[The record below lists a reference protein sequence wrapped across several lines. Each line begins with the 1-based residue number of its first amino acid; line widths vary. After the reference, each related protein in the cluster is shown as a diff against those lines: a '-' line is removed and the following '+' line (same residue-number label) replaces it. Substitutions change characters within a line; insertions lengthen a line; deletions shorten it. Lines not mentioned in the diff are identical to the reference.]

1 MFDKLINSLIT
12 CPIVKRGEY
21 NYFIHPISDGV
32 PVVEPALLREVAVL
46 MLRALDLEGVNKI
59 VVAEAMGIHIG
70 VALSMMTD
78 IPLTIIRKREYKLPG
93 EVALHQTT
101 GYSKGELY
109 LNSIEKGDRVVVI
122 DDVFSTGG
130 TMKAIL
136 KGLSDKGAEVA
147 DVLVVIKRGECDIG
161 RPYKYLVEIEVS
173 ESGVNVT
180 DTKF

>member
-1 MFDKLINSLIT
+1 MFNKLVESLET

-32 PVVEPALLREVAVL
+32 PVVDPALLREVAVL
-46 MLRALDLEGVNKI
+46 MLRNLNLEGVNKI

-70 VALSMMTD
+70 VTLSIMTD
-78 IPLTIIRKREYKLPG
+78 IPLTIIRKREYRLPG
-93 EVALHQTT
+93 EVDLHQTT

-109 LNSIEKGDRVVVI
+109 LNGIEKGDRVVVI

-136 KGLSDKGAEVA
+136 KGLSYKGAEVA

-173 ESGVNVT
+173 ESGVHVK

>member
-1 MFDKLINSLIT
+1 MFDKLVKSLET

-32 PVVEPALLREVAVL
+32 PIVEPELLREVAVL
-46 MLRALDLEGVNKI
+46 MLRNLNLEGVTKI

-93 EVALHQTT
+93 EIALHQTT

-109 LNSIEKGDRVVVI
+109 LNSIKKGEKVVVV

-130 TMKAIL
+130 TMRAIL
-136 KGLSDKGAEVA
+136 SGLEQAGAEVV
-147 DVLVVIKRGECDIG
+147 DVLVVIKRGEHDIG
-161 RPYKYLVEIEVS
+161 RDYKYLVEIDVDEN
-173 ESGVNVT
+173 GVHVLNT
-180 DTKF
+180 QY

>member
-1 MFDKLINSLIT
+1 MFDKLVKSLET

-32 PVVEPALLREVAVL
+32 PIVEPELLREVAVL
-46 MLRALDLEGVNKI
+46 MLRNLNLEGVTKI

-93 EVALHQTT
+93 EIALHQTT

-109 LNSIEKGDRVVVI
+109 LNSIKKGEKVVVV

-136 KGLSDKGAEVA
+136 SGL
-147 DVLVVIKRGECDIG
+147 
-161 RPYKYLVEIEVS
+161 
-173 ESGVNVT
+173 
-180 DTKF
+180 

>member
-1 MFDKLINSLIT
+1 MFDKLTESLEK

-32 PVVEPALLREVAVL
+32 PVVEPDLLREVAVL
-46 MLRALDLEGVNKI
+46 MVRNLDLDDVDRI

-70 VALSMMTD
+70 VTLSMMTG
-78 IPLTIIRKREYKLPG
+78 IPLTIVRKRKYELPG
-93 EVALHQTT
+93 ELALHQTT

-109 LNSIEKGDRVVVI
+109 LNGISRGDRVVIV

-130 TMKAIL
+130 TMKAL
-136 KGLSDKGAEVA
+136 LRGLDLIGADVV

-161 RPYKYLVEIEVS
+161 RPYKHLVEIEVD
-173 ESGVNVT
+173 ESGVHVIGKN
-180 DTKF
+180 F

>member
-1 MFDKLINSLIT
+1 MFNKLVESLEN

-32 PVVEPALLREVAVL
+32 PIVEPDLLREVAAL
-46 MLRALDLEGVNKI
+46 MLRNLDLDHADKI

-70 VALSMMTD
+70 VALSMITGL
-78 IPLTIIRKREYKLPG
+78 PLTIVRKRKYDLPG
-93 EVALHQTT
+93 ELALHQTT

-109 LNSIEKGDRVVVI
+109 LNGIDEGDRVVIV

-130 TMKAIL
+130 TMKALL
-136 KGLSDKGAEVA
+136 KGLEQKKSEVV

-161 RPYKYLVEIEVS
+161 RPYKYLVEIEVD
-173 ESGVNVT
+173 ESGVNVI
-180 DTKF
+180 DKNY